1 MQRKTVILLSLL
13 LLAACSGSD
22 LQSLM
27 SDSFSP
33 WGAVYNAARDERSVA
48 DIGFDK
54 AISTQIKGA
63 LLNQDGERGLKV
75 KVYCYLR
82 MVTLLGQLE
91 DDNFKAF
98 ALATAWATEGVRG
111 VTTHWETPSN
121 PGTGMADLEIA
132 ARLRAALVADEDL
145 SATQIEAEVFSGK
158 VYLIGMVR
166 SPQDAYRAVAHAQ
179 AVKGVTGVTSLL
191 NFPRPN

>member
-1 MQRKTVILLSLL
+1 M
-13 LLAACSGSD
+13 
-22 LQSLM
+22 
-27 SDSFSP
+27 
-33 WGAVYNAARDERSVA
+33 A

-111 VTTHWETPSN
+111 VTTHWEAPSA
-121 PGTGMADLEIA
+121 GTGMADLEIA

-145 SATQIEAEVFSGK
+145 SATQIETEVFSGK

-166 SPQDAYRAVAHAQ
+166 SPQDADRAVAHAQ

-191 NFPRPN
+191 ILPRPN

>member
-1 MQRKTVILLSLL
+1 MQRKTVILLPLL
-13 LLAACSGSD
+13 LLAACSGAD

-111 VTTHWETPSN
+111 VTTHWEAPSA
-121 PGTGMADLEIA
+121 GTGMADLEIA

-145 SATQIEAEVFSGK
+145 SATQIETEVFSGK

-166 SPQDAYRAVAHAQ
+166 SPQDADRAVAHAQ

-191 NFPRPN
+191 ILPRPN